1 MAAHASR
8 LDSWRGSLRA
18 IGDVK
23 NHPYLIILVVALSL
37 RLIFLALM
45 LGHHDSADSIVQIA
59 PDSTF
64 YWAAANDIAGSC
76 DWNSRGVQIFGPG
89 YPGILALGILLTGG
103 LPVLILLIQV
113 LLSTLAAVLMAEL
126 AYQLTHDRTMAIVA
140 GLLAATSI
148 TSISL
153 ASILLSDSVFTLM
166 LIIAFLLLVTGVR
179 RDRLLPALISGVIL
193 GCAALTRSA
202 GVYLFLLIP
211 AIVFAATDDDTVARR
226 VILRRR
232 LRVIA
237 MATSMMLLVL
247 GLWVLHNYRQY
258 DVVMVAH
265 APAVAKMRISA
276 LFMGSIHG
284 TSFDDAMAEL
294 GESAQAR
301 TEFTSNDL
309 EAVSHVADSTF
320 GRLLRDHP
328 GPCIVTYLDNLDKS
342 VHTDWGTLQGQFPR
356 WWRGIN
362 EFSHSMEEWPFRY
375 RVTLL
380 SLIGLLIL
388 VYRRRF
394 ALGAALLAV
403 YVYFALL
410 AGMTLWQGT
419 RIFHPAQIS
428 WSILVAVELVE
439 SSRWIIKKV
448 RSHLRER
455 E

>member
-23 NHPYLIILVVALSL
+23 SHPYLIILVVALSL

-166 LIIAFLLLVTGVR
+166 LIIAFLFLVTGVR
-179 RDRLLPALISGVIL
+179 RDRLLPALISGVLL

-211 AIVFAATDDDTVARR
+211 APWC
-226 VILRRR
+226 LHRRR
-232 LRVIA
+232 TA
-237 MATSMMLLVL
+237 
-247 GLWVLHNYRQY
+247 LWPGAWSYS
-258 DVVMVAH
+258 D
-265 APAVAKMRISA
+265 
-276 LFMGSIHG
+276 GSG
-284 TSFDDAMAEL
+284 
-294 GESAQAR
+294 
-301 TEFTSNDL
+301 
-309 EAVSHVADSTF
+309 
-320 GRLLRDHP
+320 LLR
-328 GPCIVTYLDNLDKS
+328 
-342 VHTDWGTLQGQFPR
+342 
-356 WWRGIN
+356 
-362 EFSHSMEEWPFRY
+362 WP
-375 RVTLL
+375 
-380 SLIGLLIL
+380 
-388 VYRRRF
+388 
-394 ALGAALLAV
+394 
-403 YVYFALL
+403 
-410 AGMTLWQGT
+410 
-419 RIFHPAQIS
+419 PP
-428 WSILVAVELVE
+428 
-439 SSRWIIKKV
+439 
-448 RSHLRER
+448 
-455 E
+455 